1 MGLAILSPIFEIV
14 GATMMSSDLVMLEK
28 KEQVAW
34 LTLNRPD
41 ALNAL
46 DENMKGAII
55 DALADAE
62 FDDDIRVVVIRGA
75 GKHFQAGG
83 DLVSFHRDREEMA
96 EPQFKQRF
104 LAAINRT
111 KLLSTSIRRMN
122 KPVIAAVH
130 GQAVGF
136 GLSLAIMCDFTIAT
150 ENAKFT
156 LAYVHI
162 GNSPDGAASYYLPR
176 IVGLKKA
183 IEIAMLGSQL
193 TAREAK
199 EHGLVNFLVGD
210 DELDEETA
218 KLAKRLASGPTQA
231 YGSIKR
237 LMHMSMESSWEE
249 QLQNEAE
256 NFVGNVMTDDFG
268 EGLASFMEKR
278 KSKFSGR

>member
-1 MGLAILSPIFEIV
+1 
-14 GATMMSSDLVMLEK
+14 MSDELVLLEK
-28 KEQVAW
+28 KDQIGW
-34 LTLNRPD
+34 ITLNRPE
-41 ALNAL
+41 ALNAM
-46 DENMKGAII
+46 DENMKAAIT
-55 DALADAE
+55 DALAKAE

-83 DLVSFHRDREEMA
+83 DLVSFHRDRQEMS
-96 EPQFKQRF
+96 EPQYKQRF
-104 LAAINRT
+104 LSAINRT
-111 KLLSTSIRRMN
+111 KLLLTAIRRMN

-150 ENAKFT
+150 ESAKFT
-156 LAYVHI
+156 LAYVRI
-162 GNSPDGAASYYLPR
+162 GNSPDGAASYFLPR

-193 TAREAK
+193 TAQEAK
-199 EHGLVNFLVGD
+199 DYGLINFLVS
-210 DELDEETA
+210 DENFVSETEE
-218 KLAKRLASGPTQA
+218 LANRLASGPTQA
-231 YGSIKR
+231 YGSIKK

-256 NFVGNVMTDDFG
+256 SFVGNVMTDDFG

-278 KSKFSGR
+278 KSQFTGK